1 MTHYNAEDLYNAIL
15 KEEGIAE
22 LEPEKAAKF
31 LHSCKYVIKD
41 NPENSFEANLMV
53 ASIYFEI
60 IKDNPEMKFPL
71 NLNERH
77 GG

>member
-1 MTHYNAEDLYNAIL
+1 MTDYIPEDLYNAIL
-15 KEEGIAE
+15 KEEGITE
-22 LEPEKAAKF
+22 LDPEKADKF

-53 ASIYFEI
+53 ASIYFEMI
-60 IKDNPEMKFPL
+60 NNNPEMKFPL

-77 GG
+77 GD